1 MWRTPILALAVSCLA
16 CLLATAIAAQTPG
29 EARALAL
36 EALRLEFE
44 YDSISATNAEL
55 ERRFREA
62 CERGYN
68 PACRRSTWIEE
79 DHLDISV
86 VHEVFRPSCEAGD
99 WAACL
104 VVGWSLDRLAVQEPT
119 EEERDRIWRRAARLF
134 KDQCDEGIS
143 TACNDYASF
152 LYQNKGIVLSDPK
165 PAIAIWEQACHQGE
179 QAACTT
185 LARLYLDGGPGVRT
199 NRGTARSYAQSACN
213 AGYPDACFLI
223 GQLDDS
229 RWSADQLDN
238 YYGSLCA
245 QGHKD
250 ACWTLA
256 RAYFDGIH
264 PEPRPGRTQELFESA
279 CNLKHPRACFEAG
292 RWEKDHNGDDTKAA
306 ELFGRACELQDAAGC
321 SAQVSMILS
330 GKVEA
335 TVRSAYSAFDVAC
348 DQRQSTEACAEL
360 GYYLLDRE
368 SRHRDAERGRELLER
383 VCSDEGSNP
392 EACLVLGRTYEEGV
406 GGDRDRTEASTF
418 YRWACSANQTEACM
432 RRGKLLYEGTG
443 VPMDHGEA
451 VAMYG
456 RACDGGQAEGCFWAG
471 RIIEEGTYI
480 PRDPRAA
487 SEWFVR
493 GCDLESHHACN
504 ALGQLWEIGVDGTPD
519 MKAARAAYER
529 ALEFGS
535 LDAQR
540 NLARLLWNGYGG
552 RRERRRA
559 KSLCREA
566 CQAGLAIACRGP
578 AFL

>member
-1 MWRTPILALAVSCLA
+1 MRRTPILALVASSLA
-16 CLLATAIAAQTPG
+16 CLLAPVASAQTAG
-29 EARALAL
+29 EARDLAL

-44 YDSISATNAEL
+44 YDNVSATRSEL

-68 PACRRSTWIEE
+68 PACRRSTWIDE
-79 DHLDISV
+79 DDLDIPI

-99 WAACL
+99 RVACL
-104 VVGWSLDRLAVQEPT
+104 VVGWSLDRLAMAEPT
-119 EEERDRIWRRAARLF
+119 PEERDRTWRSAARLL
-134 KDQCDEGIS
+134 KEHCDDGFA

-152 LYQNKGIVLSDPK
+152 LYQNKGVVLPDPR
-165 PAIAIWEQACHQGE
+165 PALKTWEQACRSGE

-185 LARLYLDGGPGVRT
+185 LARLYRDGGPGVKV
-199 NRGTARSYAQSACN
+199 NRGGARNYAQRACN

-223 GQLDDS
+223 GQLDDA
-229 RWSADQLDN
+229 RWSADQLDG
-238 YYGSLCA
+238 YYAPLCT

-250 ACWTLA
+250 ACWHLA
-256 RAYFDGIH
+256 RTYFDGIH
-264 PEPRPGRTQELFESA
+264 PEPRPGRTQELFEIA
-279 CNLKHPRACFEAG
+279 CTLNHPRACFEAG
-292 RWEKDHNGDDTKAA
+292 RWEQDRNGDDKKAA

-330 GKVEA
+330 GKVDA

-368 SRHRDAERGRELLER
+368 SRHRDANRGRELLER
-383 VCSDEGSNP
+383 VCFDEGSDP
-392 EACLVLGRTYEEGV
+392 EACFVLGRTYEEGV

-432 RRGKLLYEGTG
+432 RRGKLLYDGIG
-443 VPMDHGEA
+443 VPLDHGEA

-456 RACDGGQAEGCFWAG
+456 RACDGSEAEGCFWAG
-471 RIIEEGTYI
+471 RILEEGTYI
-480 PRDPRAA
+480 PRDPNAA
-487 SEWFVR
+487 AEWFTR
-493 GCDLESHHACN
+493 GCDLQSHRACN
-504 ALGQLWEIGVDGTPD
+504 ALGQIQELGIDGTPD

-529 ALEFGS
+529 ALEHGS

-559 KSLCREA
+559 KALCRSA
-566 CQAGLAIACRGP
+566 CQSGLAVACRGP